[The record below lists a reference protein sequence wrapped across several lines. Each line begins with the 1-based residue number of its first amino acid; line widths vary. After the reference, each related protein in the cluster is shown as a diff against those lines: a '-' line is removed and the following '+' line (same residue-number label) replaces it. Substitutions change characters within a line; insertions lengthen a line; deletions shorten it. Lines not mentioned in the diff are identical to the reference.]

1 MSTAGANPLNPL
13 SYVVLALVGDGG
25 AGAHDLVQMTRQG
38 GPVYWGGAPSRL
50 YSEPKRLA
58 ALGYLSTRTEAGRTH
73 PRTVYHITTYGRDAL
88 RDWLATP
95 AHFPRIKNEAH
106 LRLLAGDLLTDQ
118 QIVESFR
125 GMLPELNEL
134 EALVEAMHAQAD
146 RVPAR
151 TRYLRLSHDYAR
163 RLLRLHRE
171 WIAEIEAELA
181 PHETSRTQ
189 TEAGHLCKD
198 APASDLETEAST

>member
-1 MSTAGANPLNPL
+1 LSSPDATPLTPL

-58 ALGYLSTRTEAGRTH
+58 RLGYLSTRTEPGRTH
-73 PRTVYHITTYGRDAL
+73 HRTVYELTGLGRDAL
-88 RDWLATP
+88 RAWLATP

-106 LRLLAGDLLTDQ
+106 LRLLAGDLLTDE
-118 QIVESFR
+118 QIVDSFR
-125 GMLPELNEL
+125 GMLAELDEL
-134 EALVEAMHAQAD
+134 EALVETMYAQAE

-163 RLLRLHRE
+163 KLVRLHRE
-171 WIAEIEAELA
+171 WIADIEAELG
-181 PHETSRTQ
+181 RVRR
-189 TEAGHLCKD
+189 
-198 APASDLETEAST
+198 